1 MIVYKCDRCG
11 RVFDWYGCFYADK
24 KFNHMTL
31 RELDKWEKEHPDER
45 YDYSPRHLYSW
56 NCIHLQNVAPI
67 NDNMS
72 TNDGV
77 LSAEIEEGEG
87 NNDLL
92 MFCQDC
98 MTDFV
103 HSLVRKLEV

>member
-11 RVFDWYGCFYADK
+11 RVFDWYECFYADK
-24 KFNHMTL
+24 KFNHMTM
-31 RELDKWEKEHPDER
+31 RELENWEKEHPDEPFNK
-45 YDYSPRHLYSW
+45 SPRYFYRW
-56 NCIHLQNVAPI
+56 NCIHLQNVLPI
-67 NDNMS
+67 NDNMAS
-72 TNDGV
+72 NNGV
-77 LSAEIEEGEG
+77 LSAELEEGEG

-103 HSLVRKLEV
+103 QSLVRKLDV